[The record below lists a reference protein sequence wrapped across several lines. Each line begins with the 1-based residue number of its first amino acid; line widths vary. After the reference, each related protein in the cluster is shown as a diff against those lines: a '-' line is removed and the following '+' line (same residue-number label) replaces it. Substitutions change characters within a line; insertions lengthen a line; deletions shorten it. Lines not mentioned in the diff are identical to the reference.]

1 MLIVNTVKDNI
12 HQHNAV
18 DNEPKIVI
26 VEECEADKKDE
37 EKPKKKKKVKKH
49 VEKKRPSNDE
59 GELQKAVLKALKD
72 PKAIAKLLPPAPPV
86 AAPAPAPAAPA
97 PAPAAPAPAPVAPAP
112 APVESPEEIVQAIDA
127 APFSETIPV
136 DAVTTPPAGA
146 LIIPASA
153 IDPTLAAGA
162 LHLTTAP
169 VVNAAPVAEAAP
181 APPTTVP
188 VVNAAPAV
196 EAASAPPA
204 TVPVVNAAPI
214 VTAAPA
220 PPATAPVVNAA
231 PAATAA
237 LAPTTAPLPT
247 VPVAAAGKLTLAQL
261 LRNKNL

>member
-1 MLIVNTVKDNI
+1 MPIVNTVKDNI

-112 APVESPEEIVQAIDA
+112 VAAPAPAPVAPAPAPVESPEEIVQAIDA
-127 APFSETIPV
+127 APISSTIPV

-162 LHLTTAP
+162 LHLTTA
-169 VVNAAPVAEAAP
+169 
-181 APPTTVP
+181 P